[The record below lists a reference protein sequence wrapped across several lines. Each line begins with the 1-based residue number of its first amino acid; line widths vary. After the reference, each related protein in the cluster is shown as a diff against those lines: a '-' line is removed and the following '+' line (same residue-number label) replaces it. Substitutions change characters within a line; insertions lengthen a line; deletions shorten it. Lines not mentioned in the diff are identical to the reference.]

1 MLGFDFECVR
11 IDGCPERPLGS
22 SEVAGEIL
30 TFCTQAI
37 INLYRSEIK
46 TMSQKFIFIRIFF
59 AAAAMIAFAA
69 YFGTVWEFTPY
80 SIALGVIA
88 GGVLT
93 IFLTLCEKISSA
105 ATMRRATVV
114 VCFGLG
120 LGYLLAQTLL
130 TILTNTTLFTDLR
143 ITHLIVNL
151 VCAYIG
157 LVAIDRAAAQ
167 IELWLTGASVS
178 RSTTSAPLAAGKKKG
193 ELASSAAAQQ
203 QQERRILPDTSALA
217 DPRIID
223 LAASGILD
231 DRLTISKAILT
242 ELYNQADNEEDPQ
255 KTRARRALDAIKKL
269 EAIPSLQIHYS
280 DFEPNIA
287 SNDGSCHAFTIAV
300 AKELHAS
307 ILTAD
312 ISRLQQTAVDSV
324 RIINLNDLSNAL
336 KPLMQA
342 GEVISIKVQRYGKE
356 PRQGVGYLE
365 DGTMVVVNGGA
376 TYIGETIQAHVLS
389 VKHSSTGAR
398 MIFCNAIEED
408 LDESPLLH
416 ESSGFPSM
424 IKRSIPSN
432 NNFCTL

>member
-1 MLGFDFECVR
+1 
-11 IDGCPERPLGS
+11 
-22 SEVAGEIL
+22 
-30 TFCTQAI
+30 
-37 INLYRSEIK
+37 
-46 TMSQKFIFIRIFF
+46 MSQKFLFIRIFF
-59 AAAAMIAFAA
+59 AVAAMIAFAT
-69 YFGTVWEFTPY
+69 YFGTIWEFTPY
-80 SIALGVIA
+80 PLALGVIA
-88 GGVLT
+88 GVVLT
-93 IFLTLCEKISSA
+93 IFLSLLEKISC
-105 ATMRRATVV
+105 TTTLRRTTVV

-120 LGYLLAQTLL
+120 LGYLLAQSLL
-130 TILTNTTLFTDLR
+130 SILASTGIFTDLKM
-143 ITHLIVNL
+143 TPLLVNL

-157 LVAIDRAAAQ
+157 LVAVERATAQ
-167 IELWLTGASVS
+167 IELWLNGAPVS
-178 RSTTSAPLAAGKKKG
+178 RSSTTASLVASKKKND
-193 ELASSAAAQQ
+193 LPSAAAPL
-203 QQERRILPDTSALA
+203 ERRILPDTSALA

-231 DRLTISKAILT
+231 ERLTISKAILT

-280 DFEPNIA
+280 DFQPNI
-287 SNDGSCHAFTIAV
+287 SSYDGACHAFTIAV

-312 ISRLQQTAVDSV
+312 ISRLQQTTVDNV

-342 GEVISIKVQRYGKE
+342 GEVIAIKVQRYGKE

-376 TYIGETIQAHVLS
+376 SYIGETIQAHVLS

-408 LDESPLLH
+408 VDESPLLH
-416 ESSGFPSM
+416 ENPSFPSM